1 MAIDFKAK
9 NNPPKWKK
17 QEFFSFTTNATN
29 EYTVTVDSVIPID
42 RIRISFS
49 SVFAYPKEATVGI
62 LAYSTITN
70 SYVGTMTKNAAI
82 NNGTDVIFS
91 DVLQP
96 NEGMNFIYHNKVLLQ
111 GSYQV
116 KLYKYDGTVYSDA
129 NDVFYMFVEY
139 FVDE

>member
-29 EYTVTVDSVIPID
+29 EYTITVDSVIPID

-49 SVFAYPKEATVGI
+49 SVFAYPKEATAGI

-70 SYVGTMTKNAAI
+70 SYVGSMTKNAAI

-96 NEGMNFIYHNKVLLQ
+96 NEGMNFIYHNKVLLR